1 MGIKNLNQFLR
12 EKCPEAF
19 KDIPYS
25 FFKGKRVAV
34 DSDNVL
40 RKLMARAHKEIV
52 NQTDVCTKEP
62 DRQQILERWLYHIRE
77 EINKFLKHGI
87 TLIFVFDGS
96 YIDEKSETQ
105 LKRREAKQKMVDS
118 ALEMKQKVLE
128 VDELERTPQMITD
141 LRKKMHHLGNVLPEE
156 KELVCKILKSLGF
169 PILFATE
176 EGEKL
181 CAMLCIEGM
190 VDAVYSKDSDVTAMG
205 CPLSFNDE
213 AGWVYNEESGRT
225 EMSVKSVLFKNILS
239 SLEMEYSTF
248 LDLCIMSGCD
258 FNSNIR
264 LLGVKKAYKL
274 LLDCKS
280 IDNLPE
286 KYNDKKEILNHVRCR
301 EIFSRQK
308 AKDICKSELVL
319 NINKNIDEEVL
330 RENEL
335 ESWVTEVKEYYKDFP
350 KPSNIFIQK
359 IPSQS
364 SSRIKLKV
372 VSKNMNNEVSKDM
385 NNEVSKDMNN
395 EVSKDMNNEVK
406 NEEKK
411 IPEQVASPKKL
422 KQKTIQDL
430 NNRQLER
437 LREKM
442 EKKELKLKIVS

>member
-1 MGIKNLNQFLR
+1 MGIKNLNQFLK

-25 FFKGKRVAV
+25 YFKGKRVAV

-62 DRQQILERWLYHIRE
+62 DRKQILERWLYHVRE
-77 EINKFLKHGI
+77 EINKFLKHGV

-105 LKRREAKQKMVDS
+105 LKRREAKKKMVDS
-118 ALEMKQKVLE
+118 AEEMKRKLLE

-141 LRKKMHHLGNVLPEE
+141 LRKKMHHLGNILPEE
-156 KELVCKILKSLGF
+156 KELVCKILKALGF

-181 CAMLCIEGM
+181 CAMLAIEGM
-190 VDAVYSKDSDVTAMG
+190 VDSVYSKDSDVLAMG
-205 CPLSFNDE
+205 CPLCFNDE
-213 AGWVYNEESGRT
+213 AGWVYNVESGRT
-225 EMSVKSVLFKNILS
+225 EMSVKSVLFKPILAA
-239 SLEMEYSTF
+239 LEMEYSTF

-258 FNSNIR
+258 FNSNIH

-286 KYNDKKEILNHVRCR
+286 KFNEKKEILNHIRCR

-319 NINKNIDEEVL
+319 NINTKIDVEVL
-330 RENEL
+330 NEL
-335 ESWVTEVKEYYKDFP
+335 AVLKDLQSWVDEVKEYYRDFP
-350 KPSNIFIQK
+350 KPSNVFIQK

-372 VSKNMNNEVSKDM
+372 VDKDVKKEVSKNDKK
-385 NNEVSKDMNN
+385 ET
-395 EVSKDMNNEVK
+395 
-406 NEEKK
+406 K
-411 IPEQVASPKKL
+411 IPEQVASPKKI
-422 KQKTIQDL
+422 KEKTIKEL

-437 LREKM
+437 YKEKI
-442 EKKELKLKIVS
+442 EKKTLKLKVVS